1 MWFFYWLTNIFKN
14 IINSAWLHHKSGI
27 DYLIFSANILLQ
39 HYNYKIKTIDRDA
52 NLNYVLNYQRN
63 VK

>member
-14 IINSAWLHHKSGI
+14 IINSTWLHHKSGI

-39 HYNYKIKTIDRDA
+39 RYNYKIKTIDRDA